1 MVAAELDTRTVPE
14 LFQSLGLP
22 PAAYDEFEEMMNPG
36 PAIQNSDAPA
46 FVKAMFQSFYEATWF
61 RVNGSTTLTQS
72 RRGSRPGDTFA
83 DLTFGFALNRI
94 LRPVF
99 TAIETDYPEVT
110 VELLS
115 ETSPYVH
122 ESKSERMGLLAPI
135 WADDVAISFS
145 AATAESLVTMAGRIA
160 GLVFDRLAVAGLMPN
175 LSKGKSEIILD
186 CRGSGSTVQRKA
198 IAHKDY
204 AIPTTSSYVEGP
216 LRVVGTYKHLGS
228 WLEVKCGMRKELRTK
243 FAAAHNI
250 MTQYRSQIFCNRAMT
265 VERKRQFFESLVL
278 STIVFN
284 CAIWQPPTKRQMQQ
298 LDAGFARLFK
308 RLAVMHYGKKA
319 IEWPLDRIIHDF
331 QLLPACETLRVA
343 RLRYLCHLIQHG
355 EDHTWSLINTEHSWW
370 TLVEDDLAWMQM
382 YCPEFELP
390 DFRSEWSDFCE
401 CLQTAGKR
409 WKAAIRKAIA
419 RSKAFALRRFEWHGW
434 HSVIYQDILQ
444 AGLITGQEEVSTAE
458 DHYCL
463 ACRRTFSGAAACAV
477 HAFEKHDRATP
488 ARDFVT
494 GTTCEACLKVF
505 SRHTGLLNHVNR
517 GHDCLAFYTA
527 RGAFVTRQPGVNSAA
542 ENASCPE
549 LPDPCMQAE
558 GPRIPEGP
566 IAVIVTQIQQWQ
578 DELLEKWQTA
588 FSSYRGT
595 DALVERLR
603 QATLSTCLYHKEILA
618 LFAEWSQRCMTEE
631 EDATLHDLMVFRVF
645 TSSASSE
652 WFLTGL
658 KSCTRKEDTAMV
670 FFQRQSDQLDEIRY
684 DVPARMAYRPKVMA
698 HLFSGTRRPFDIQ
711 HVMEEHAW
719 MALSI
724 DIIFDREWGD
734 LNNPTTFHFFTE
746 ALRIGILRAWVAGP
760 PCETWSRA
768 RENHVQGGP
777 RPVRRRGFPY
787 GLHNLTYKEHRQ
799 VTVGSM
805 LLGISF
811 RLMLLSLLFGAT
823 GVLEHPADGDTH
835 QNSPSIWR
843 LEITR
848 YLCRFCN
855 CQKVTI
861 MQGHYGGK
869 ACKPTSLLIANGATD
884 NDALLHS
891 LRTTALPKYAAIGRH
906 EDGSWRTSELKQYP
920 ADFCKAICRVIL
932 EGQKGHGDAP
942 CQEIPKEFLQ
952 AVSEL
957 TRSFDET
964 ASMGPDFHG

>member
-1 MVAAELDTRTVPE
+1 M
-14 LFQSLGLP
+14 
-22 PAAYDEFEEMMNPG
+22 
-36 PAIQNSDAPA
+36 
-46 FVKAMFQSFYEATWF
+46 
-61 RVNGSTTLTQS
+61 
-72 RRGSRPGDTFA
+72 
-83 DLTFGFALNRI
+83 
-94 LRPVF
+94 
-99 TAIETDYPEVT
+99 
-110 VELLS
+110 
-115 ETSPYVH
+115 
-122 ESKSERMGLLAPI
+122 
-135 WADDVAISFS
+135 
-145 AATAESLVTMAGRIA
+145 
-160 GLVFDRLAVAGLMPN
+160 
-175 LSKGKSEIILD
+175 
-186 CRGSGSTVQRKA
+186 
-198 IAHKDY
+198 
-204 AIPTTSSYVEGP
+204 
-216 LRVVGTYKHLGS
+216 
-228 WLEVKCGMRKELRTK
+228 
-243 FAAAHNI
+243 
-250 MTQYRSQIFCNRAMT
+250 
-265 VERKRQFFESLVL
+265 
-278 STIVFN
+278 
-284 CAIWQPPTKRQMQQ
+284 
-298 LDAGFARLFK
+298 
-308 RLAVMHYGKKA
+308 
-319 IEWPLDRIIHDF
+319 
-331 QLLPACETLRVA
+331 
-343 RLRYLCHLIQHG
+343 
-355 EDHTWSLINTEHSWW
+355 
-370 TLVEDDLAWMQM
+370 
-382 YCPEFELP
+382 
-390 DFRSEWSDFCE
+390 
-401 CLQTAGKR
+401 
-409 WKAAIRKAIA
+409 
-419 RSKAFALRRFEWHGW
+419 
-434 HSVIYQDILQ
+434 
-444 AGLITGQEEVSTAE
+444 
-458 DHYCL
+458 
-463 ACRRTFSGAAACAV
+463 
-477 HAFEKHDRATP
+477 
-488 ARDFVT
+488 
-494 GTTCEACLKVF
+494 F

-558 GPRIPEGP
+558 GPRIPDGP

-578 DELLEKWQTA
+578 DELLEKWQAA

-595 DALVERLR
+595 GALVERLR

-618 LFAEWSQRCMTEE
+618 LFAEWSQRCITEE
-631 EDATLHDLMVFRVF
+631 EDATLHYLMIFRVF

-670 FFQRQSDQLDEIRY
+670 FFQRQSDQLDEIGY

-848 YLCRFCN
+848 YLCRFRN